1 MVGSAV
7 VRRFSGWPGQILVA
21 DRSVLNLCDS
31 NAVDDYFRIHRPTGV
46 IFAAAKVGGILANQ
60 RYPATFLS
68 ENLTMTNHVIEA
80 AFRHGVSRLIYLGST
95 CIYPRDCPQP
105 IQESSLL
112 QGPLE
117 STNEPYALAKI
128 VGLKLCQA
136 YRKQHG
142 VMFHSVMPTN
152 LYGPGDNYHPEHSH
166 VLPGLLRRF
175 HEAKVENKKSVAIW
189 GTGLPRR
196 EFLHV
201 DDLADAIHFLYGT
214 EEPPDWVNVGTG
226 NDLSI
231 MALAELIAEV
241 VEYTG
246 EITTDPSRPEGTP
259 VKRTDMRQM
268 HRLGWQHRTDLRT
281 GIEKTY
287 QDFLSELHHGT
298 LRET

>member
-189 GTGLPRR
+189 GTGLARR

-281 GIEKTY
+281 GIERTY

>member
-31 NAVDDYFRIHRPTGV
+31 NAVDDYFRVHRPTGV

-142 VMFHSVMPTN
+142 VTFHSVMPTN

-189 GTGLPRR
+189 GTGLARR

-281 GIEKTY
+281 GIERTY